1 MDCFSGISFVASPFF
16 SCGQEMMRQMRVV
29 ERRVTSLAAKS
40 NQIRAMGKMD
50 MQRKAN
56 APWQVPRPK
65 HPKPGTGF
73 GLGFLGA
80 PMADDEFL
88 YIWQK

>member
-1 MDCFSGISFVASPFF
+1 
-16 SCGQEMMRQMRVV
+16 MMRQMRVV

-56 APWQVPRPK
+56 ATWQVPNLT
-65 HPKPGTGF
+65 GTGF
-73 GLGFLGA
+73 GPGIFRCA
-80 PMADDEFL
+80 PLPDDEFL
-88 YIWQK
+88 